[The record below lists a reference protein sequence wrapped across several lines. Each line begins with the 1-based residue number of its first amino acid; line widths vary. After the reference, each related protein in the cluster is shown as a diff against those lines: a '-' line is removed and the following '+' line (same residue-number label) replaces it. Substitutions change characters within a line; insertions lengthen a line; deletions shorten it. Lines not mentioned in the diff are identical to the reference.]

1 MALKRTLAVL
11 AASTL
16 IASCGALGGRMETP
30 RLSLV
35 DAQLVKGDL
44 FEQRL
49 KVRMRVQNPNDRELA
64 VRGITYAIDVAGEEF
79 GHGMTANSFT
89 VPRMGEA
96 EFDMMVTAN
105 MAGML
110 VKTLGGNRG
119 GTPDAIEYNIHGKVA
134 LASGILRSIPFNE
147 KGTLKLH

>member
-1 MALKRTLAVL
+1 MALQRTLAVL
-11 AASTL
+11 AAGTL
-16 IASCGALGGRMETP
+16 LVSCGALGGRMETP

-35 DAQLVKGDL
+35 DAQLVKSDL

-49 KVRMRVQNPNDRELA
+49 RVRMRVQNPNDRDLA
-64 VRGITYAIDVAGEEF
+64 VKGITYAIDVAGEEF
-79 GHGMTANSFT
+79 GHGMTANGFT

-96 EFDMMVTAN
+96 DFDMMVTAN

-110 VKTLGGNRG
+110 VKVLGGNRG
-119 GTPDAIEYNIHGKVA
+119 GTPDVIEYNIHGKVA

-147 KGTLKLH
+147 KGTLKLR